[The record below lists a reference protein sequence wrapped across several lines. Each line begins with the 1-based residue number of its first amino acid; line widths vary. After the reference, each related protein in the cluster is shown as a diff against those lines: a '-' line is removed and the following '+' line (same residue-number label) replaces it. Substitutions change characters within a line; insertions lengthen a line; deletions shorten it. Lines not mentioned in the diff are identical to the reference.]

1 MERTYNSKGNM
12 YWRSNMYWCKGI
24 GPYMNTRFEIW
35 EKNYMGWSLR
45 CWHSNF
51 EFGLEHWEEIKN
63 ESIQDCRL
71 PWIDWT
77 MDSDSFVI

>member
-1 MERTYNSKGNM
+1 MKRTYNSKG
-12 YWRSNMYWCKGI
+12 NMYWCKGI

-45 CWHSNF
+45 YWYSNF
-51 EFGLEHWEEIKN
+51 ELGLEHWEEIKN
-63 ESIQDCRL
+63 EPIQDCRL